1 MKYSILG
8 FSQEQVCAIKKDVQ
22 TDNGNIKHLCLDV
35 VDLLILK
42 DVSDFMNR
50 SKIIKLTIDDKIY
63 FSITHKCILED
74 LPILGIKKQALKD
87 RIDKMVQLGIL
98 DKKVVRDNGGTWVGY
113 RTTKVYED
121 LIYSNNNEGVYLTT
135 RGGCSRLHEGGVV
148 DYNPNNTITINNNT
162 INNKEEYT
170 NVYSKKNDYQAIIDC
185 WNEYNGKSWGKV
197 LRLSAKRKRI
207 IKSALD
213 NQGIT
218 QEELMRLFKTFPYA
232 DNWLFHPT
240 KEHKDWKPDFDWW
253 MRDTN
258 GWLTK
263 ALEGKVHNSNPQAF
277 NEIMRSNGDEV
288 LYTPQGR
295 SIWFN
300 EETKSYWS
308 MDNFYDEKIYDGYD
322 DNNRPNGATITL
334 NNGRGRIQWDAK
346 SKEWINNK

>member
-1 MKYSILG
+1 MEHRFNVQFAKDYGIEEAILIENLYFWIAKNVANG
-8 FSQEQVCAIKKDVQ
+8 KHKHERRYWTYNSAKAFAELFPYINETKIYRVLAHLEDVEFIIKGKFSQDKHDRTNWYSFSDKGLSRLNAEKYDTINFSETFQNDDMDFTKLQNGTCKNANCIIINN
-22 TDNGNIKHLCLDV
+22 TDN
-35 VDLLILK
+35 
-42 DVSDFMNR
+42 
-50 SKIIKLTIDDKIY
+50 
-63 FSITHKCILED
+63 
-74 LPILGIKKQALKD
+74 KQQ
-87 RIDKMVQLGIL
+87 I
-98 DKKVVRDNGGTWVGY
+98 
-113 RTTKVYED
+113 E
-121 LIYSNNNEGVYLTT
+121 
-135 RGGCSRLHEGGVV
+135 
-148 DYNPNNTITINNNT
+148 
-162 INNKEEYT
+162 NKEEDIIIS
-170 NVYSKKNDYQAIIDC
+170 SKKNDYQAIIDC

-213 NQGIT
+213 NLCIT

-263 ALEGKVHNSNPQAF
+263 ALEGKVHNANPQAF
-277 NEIMRSNGDEV
+277 NEIMLNNGDEV

-308 MDNFYDEKIYDGYD
+308 DDNFYYGVISDGYTD
-322 DNNRPNGATITL
+322 DNRPNGATITL
-334 NNGRGRIQWDAK
+334 NNARGDIRWNSETKTWDK
-346 SKEWINNK
+346 VQN

>member
-1 MKYSILG
+1 MEHRFNVQFAKDYGIEEAILIENLYFWIAKNVANG
-8 FSQEQVCAIKKDVQ
+8 KHKHERRYWTYNSAKAFAELFPYINETKIYRVLAHLEDVEFIIKGKFSQDKHDRTNWYSFSDKGLSRLNAEKYDTINFSETFQNDDMDFTKMQNGTCKNANCIIINN
-22 TDNGNIKHLCLDV
+22 TDN
-35 VDLLILK
+35 
-42 DVSDFMNR
+42 
-50 SKIIKLTIDDKIY
+50 
-63 FSITHKCILED
+63 
-74 LPILGIKKQALKD
+74 KQQ
-87 RIDKMVQLGIL
+87 I
-98 DKKVVRDNGGTWVGY
+98 
-113 RTTKVYED
+113 E
-121 LIYSNNNEGVYLTT
+121 
-135 RGGCSRLHEGGVV
+135 
-148 DYNPNNTITINNNT
+148 
-162 INNKEEYT
+162 NKEEDIIIS
-170 NVYSKKNDYQAIIDC
+170 SKKNDYQAIIDC

-197 LRLSAKRKRI
+197 LRLGAKRKRI

-213 NQGIT
+213 NLGIT

-263 ALEGKVHNSNPQAF
+263 ALEGKVHNANPQAF
-277 NEIMRSNGDEV
+277 NEIMRNNGDEV

-308 MDNFYDEKIYDGYD
+308 DDNFYYGVISDGYTD
-322 DNNRPNGATITL
+322 DNRPNGATITL

-346 SKEWINNK
+346 SKEWIKQ

>member
-1 MKYSILG
+1 MEHRFNVQFAKDYGIEEAILIENLYFWIAKNVANG
-8 FSQEQVCAIKKDVQ
+8 KHKHERRYWTYNSAKAFAELFPYINETKIYRVLAHLEDVEFIIKGKFSQD
-22 TDNGNIKHLCLDV
+22 KHDRTNWYSF
-35 VDLLILK
+35 
-42 DVSDFMNR
+42 SD
-50 SKIIKLTIDDKIY
+50 KGL
-63 FSITHKCILED
+63 
-74 LPILGIKKQALKD
+74 
-87 RIDKMVQLGIL
+87 
-98 DKKVVRDNGGTWVGY
+98 
-113 RTTKVYED
+113 
-121 LIYSNNNEGVYLTT
+121 
-135 RGGCSRLHEGGVV
+135 SRLNAEKYDTINFSETFQNGDMDFTKLQNGT
-148 DYNPNNTITINNNT
+148 YKNANCIIINNTDSKQQIE
-162 INNKEEYT
+162 NKEEYT

-277 NEIMRSNGDEV
+277 NEIMRNNGDEV

-322 DNNRPNGATITL
+322 DNNRPNGAEITL
-334 NNGRGRIQWDAK
+334 NNARGTVFWNANTK
-346 SKEWINNK
+346 KWEKK

>member
-1 MKYSILG
+1 MDFAKL
-8 FSQEQVCAIKKDVQ
+8 Q
-22 TDNGNIKHLCLDV
+22 NGTCKNANC
-35 VDLLILK
+35 
-42 DVSDFMNR
+42 
-50 SKIIKLTIDDKIY
+50 III
-63 FSITHKCILED
+63 
-74 LPILGIKKQALKD
+74 
-87 RIDKMVQLGIL
+87 
-98 DKKVVRDNGGTWVGY
+98 
-113 RTTKVYED
+113 
-121 LIYSNNNEGVYLTT
+121 
-135 RGGCSRLHEGGVV
+135 
-148 DYNPNNTITINNNT
+148 NNTDSKQQIE
-162 INNKEEYT
+162 NKEEYT

-308 MDNFYDEKIYDGYD
+308 MDNFYYGVISDGYTD
-322 DNNRPNGATITL
+322 DNRPNGATITL

-346 SKEWINNK
+346 SKEWRKII

>member
-1 MKYSILG
+1 MEHRFNVQFAKDYGIEEAILIENLYFWIAKNVANEKHKYERRYWTYNSAKAFAELFPYINETKIYRVLAHLEDVEFIIKG
-8 FSQEQVCAIKKDVQ
+8 KFSQD
-22 TDNGNIKHLCLDV
+22 KHDRTNWYSF
-35 VDLLILK
+35 
-42 DVSDFMNR
+42 SD
-50 SKIIKLTIDDKIY
+50 KGL
-63 FSITHKCILED
+63 
-74 LPILGIKKQALKD
+74 
-87 RIDKMVQLGIL
+87 
-98 DKKVVRDNGGTWVGY
+98 
-113 RTTKVYED
+113 
-121 LIYSNNNEGVYLTT
+121 
-135 RGGCSRLHEGGVV
+135 SRLNAEKYDTINFSETFQNDDMDFTKLQNGTCK
-148 DYNPNNTITINNNT
+148 NANCIIINNTDSKQQIE
-162 INNKEEYT
+162 NKEEYT

-263 ALEGKVHNSNPQAF
+263 ALEGKVHNAHPQAF
-277 NEIMRSNGDEV
+277 NEIMLNNGNEV

-295 SIWFN
+295 TIWFN

-308 MDNFYDEKIYDGYD
+308 MDNFYYGVISDGYTD
-322 DNNRPNGATITL
+322 DNRPNGATITL
-334 NNGRGRIQWDAK
+334 NNARGDIRWDSETK
-346 SKEWINNK
+346 KWIKQ

>member
-1 MKYSILG
+1 MEHRFNVQFAKDYGIEEAILIENLYFWIAKNVANG
-8 FSQEQVCAIKKDVQ
+8 KHKHERRYWTYNSAKAFAELFPYINETKIYRVLAHLEDVEFIIKGKFSQD
-22 TDNGNIKHLCLDV
+22 KHDRTNWYSF
-35 VDLLILK
+35 
-42 DVSDFMNR
+42 SD
-50 SKIIKLTIDDKIY
+50 KGL
-63 FSITHKCILED
+63 
-74 LPILGIKKQALKD
+74 
-87 RIDKMVQLGIL
+87 
-98 DKKVVRDNGGTWVGY
+98 
-113 RTTKVYED
+113 
-121 LIYSNNNEGVYLTT
+121 
-135 RGGCSRLHEGGVV
+135 SRLNAEKYDTINFSETFQNGDMDFTKLQNGTCK
-148 DYNPNNTITINNNT
+148 NANCIIINNTDSKQQIE
-162 INNKEEYT
+162 NKEEYT

-263 ALEGKVHNSNPQAF
+263 ALEGKVHNANPQAF
-277 NEIMRSNGDEV
+277 NEIMRNNGNEV

-308 MDNFYDEKIYDGYD
+308 MDNFYYGVISDGYTD
-322 DNNRPNGATITL
+322 DNRPNGATITL

-346 SKEWINNK
+346 TKEWIKQ